1 VPFCHGV
8 RHCVDHSAGLM
19 RRKAFAFWR
28 FSLRTYRQSGVAEA
42 CLALQDEY
50 GADVNL
56 LLYCSWMGRCGRK
69 LDSRATRSAMAAVG
83 RWQKDVVWSLRRARR
98 AIRKDPHGAE
108 AEAVKLLR
116 RSIAAA
122 ELDAE
127 YLEQR
132 LLATE
137 AARTQPSA
145 GNSGVREA
153 TKANLARYFGALG
166 ATLGPRARRHVRT
179 LIDATVARTARLK
192 RTRG

>member
-1 VPFCHGV
+1 
-8 RHCVDHSAGLM
+8 M
-19 RRKAFAFWR
+19 RREGFAFWR
-28 FSLRTYRQSGVAEA
+28 FSLRTYRKRGVAEA
-42 CLALQDEY
+42 CLALQDEC

-56 LLYCSWMGRCGRK
+56 LLYCCWIGSRGRK
-69 LDSRATRSAMAAVG
+69 LDPRAVRSAMAGVG
-83 RWQKDVVWSLRRARR
+83 RWQKEVVWSLRQARR

-116 RSIAAA
+116 RSIAAV

-132 LLATE
+132 LLDRE

-145 GNSGVREA
+145 GNSGPREA
-153 TKANLARYFGALG
+153 ASANLARYFEALG
-166 ATLGPRARRHVRT
+166 STPGPRARRHLRT
-179 LIDATVARTARLK
+179 LTDAMVARTASLE